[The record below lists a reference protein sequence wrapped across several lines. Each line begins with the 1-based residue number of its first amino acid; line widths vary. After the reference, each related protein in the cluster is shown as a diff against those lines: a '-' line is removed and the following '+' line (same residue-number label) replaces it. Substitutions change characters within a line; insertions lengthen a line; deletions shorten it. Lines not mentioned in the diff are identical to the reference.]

1 MPVKISFTVLS
12 GVVVISNLREQT
24 NVVGNLTRNKETGRR
39 KRQSTVFLEI
49 SGWVIALGGVADFG
63 RIDNAHH
70 RKGKRA
76 GSHGV
81 AGHFEHAAVG
91 RKFRELAAGV
101 TSNAVLTG

>member
-81 AGHFEHAAVG
+81 AGHFEHPAKGCEFLWPDVQND
-91 RKFRELAAGV
+91 RLH
-101 TSNAVLTG
+101 